1 MNKRIK
7 KKKQTTINDRIKQ
20 FEKEYIISLFDKL
33 LNCSNYDRQRWFY
46 HAARKAAH
54 IYSKKIMKS
63 INKSPRHL
71 IDGYSVQSILTAF
84 TNRMAD
90 QGMTLRQK
98 ENFIRYILNHHSKKK
113 HNAINDVRRFDEHL
127 EDCRNLF
134 GVNVT
139 NESPYQIM
147 MDHSKQRAEFRKKHP
162 ELEYMFKAWDR
173 EREYLN
179 SHPASSNTNLKI
191 LYAEDEDEIED
202 AVIISESFAKK
213 ICESSDDVIRGHRLP
228 DGWENEEIDNARK
241 ISDFDETLDGT
252 FDGLINYHE
261 AVAGCGGNKE
271 YDKR

>member
-1 MNKRIK
+1 MNKRIKKK
-7 KKKQTTINDRIKQ
+7 KKKQTTINDRIKHLD
-20 FEKEYIISLFDKL
+20 EY
-33 LNCSNYDRQRWFY
+33 
-46 HAARKAAH
+46 
-54 IYSKKIMKS
+54 
-63 INKSPRHL
+63 
-71 IDGYSVQSILTAF
+71 
-84 TNRMAD
+84 
-90 QGMTLRQK
+90 
-98 ENFIRYILNHHSKKK
+98 
-113 HNAINDVRRFDEHL
+113 L

-179 SHPASSNTNLKI
+179 SHPVSSNTKLKI
-191 LYAEDEDEIED
+191 LYAEDEVED
-202 AVIISESFAKK
+202 AVIISESFANK
-213 ICESSDDVIRGHRLP
+213 L
-228 DGWENEEIDNARK
+228 
-241 ISDFDETLDGT
+241 LDGT